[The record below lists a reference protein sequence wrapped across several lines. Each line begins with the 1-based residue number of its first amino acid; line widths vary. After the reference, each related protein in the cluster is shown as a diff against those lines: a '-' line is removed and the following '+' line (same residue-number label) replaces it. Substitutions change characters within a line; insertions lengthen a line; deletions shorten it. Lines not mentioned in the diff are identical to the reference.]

1 MLKATDVHPLGYPTV
16 EAIVRMGA
24 KLEKATG
31 GRYSIQMFPSMQLGG
46 EKEMIEQAQVGALQI
61 ARISVGPMGPIV
73 DELNVFNMPF
83 VFRDEAHM
91 RKVIDGPIGTEML
104 EKLTN
109 SSARLVALGWM
120 DAGTRNVYS
129 DKPVTKPADL
139 KGMKIRM
146 MGNPVFVETMN
157 AMGGNGIAMGFNEL
171 HQALQSG
178 VVDGAENNE
187 PTLFAQ
193 NHYQTPRGK
202 VYSLTGHL
210 IIPEIFVFSK
220 ASWDKLPKA
229 DQDLIR
235 KLSREAQLEQRQL
248 WDAYVGEA
256 TAKLKAAGIKFVPA
270 DKEAFFKATQPVRDK
285 YGVEV
290 RRADPAHPGH
300 QVAVFR
306 NPTGRRGRRPFFCH
320 ETELSPGDGKAVPR
334 LHRDFRHGA
343 GRDHAD
349 HSGGGVH
356 ALRHEQSNAMAGACL
371 GDHDGDF
378 LLRRR
383 RRRRPRERADRRRGA
398 DQGGR
403 PEDARGD
410 HPGSTCVHAAHR
422 CLHVRLRRAPV
433 PAHLGQHHGRVSA
446 AVGRHR
452 LHADPDRRRAAR
464 SLFIVEKIW
473 LGEPPRTDVMYSDQA
488 AELE

>member
-1 MLKATDVHPLGYPTV
+1 MLGRKFMLSAAAAAAVGAAALALPAAAQQKQVWKASDVHPLGYPTV
-16 EAIVRMGA
+16 EAVERMGKKMA
-24 KLEKATG
+24 AQTS
-31 GRYSIQMFPSMQLGG
+31 GRISIQMFPAMQLGG

-83 VFRDEAHM
+83 VFKDEAQM

-104 EKLTN
+104 NKLSN

-146 MGNPVFVETMN
+146 MGNPIFVETMN

-210 IIPEIFVFSK
+210 IIPEIFVYSK
-220 ASWDKLPKA
+220 VSWEKLPKA
-229 DQDLIR
+229 DQTLIR
-235 KLSREAQLEQRQL
+235 KLSREAQLEQRKL

-285 YGVEV
+285 YGAKYADLIK
-290 RRADPAHPGH
+290 RIRA
-300 QVAVFR
+300 
-306 NPTGRRGRRPFFCH
+306 T
-320 ETELSPGDGKAVPR
+320 K
-334 LHRDFRHGA
+334 
-343 GRDHAD
+343 
-349 HSGGGVH
+349 
-356 ALRHEQSNAMAGACL
+356 
-371 GDHDGDF
+371 
-378 LLRRR
+378 
-383 RRRRPRERADRRRGA
+383 
-398 DQGGR
+398 
-403 PEDARGD
+403 
-410 HPGSTCVHAAHR
+410 
-422 CLHVRLRRAPV
+422 
-433 PAHLGQHHGRVSA
+433 
-446 AVGRHR
+446 
-452 LHADPDRRRAAR
+452 
-464 SLFIVEKIW
+464 
-473 LGEPPRTDVMYSDQA
+473 
-488 AELE
+488 